1 MMDKKRLFEVSA
13 SDYSKAHGFFVY
25 YPASLDRPCDHAV
38 MFINKANEH
47 RISEL
52 SNIKHCIVFCTPLLD
67 VPKET
72 EESNLFIRAE
82 DPRTA
87 YCLFFREHHIENR
100 PAYEEVNMVNGA
112 HISPRA
118 KIGEETVVMPFAY
131 IGGEVSVGKRCY
143 IGAGARL
150 VGKVRIGDDVVIRE
164 NSVIGA
170 DAMSTD
176 RDENGR
182 AATMPQFGGVTIE
195 DRAQI
200 GALTIIARGAIDDT
214 VIGAGAKIDNST
226 FIAHNVII
234 GSDTFIVGETM
245 LFGGASTGRGAFI
258 SGNAT
263 VLNKKKI
270 GEKAYVGIGSVVM
283 RDVADGAVVCGNPAR
298 AVKQE

>member
-1 MMDKKRLFEVSA
+1 MDKKRLFEVSA
-13 SDYSKAHGFFVY
+13 SDYSKAHGFSVY

-52 SNIKHCIVFCTPLLD
+52 SNIKHCIIFCMPSLA
-67 VPKET
+67 VPNET

-87 YCLFFREHHIENR
+87 YCLFFREHHIASR
-100 PAYEEVNMVNGA
+100 PDYEETSMVNGA
-112 HISPRA
+112 HISPQA

-143 IGAGARL
+143 IGAGVRL

-170 DAMSTD
+170 DGLSTD
-176 RDENGR
+176 RDENGQ

-195 DRAQI
+195 DRVQI
-200 GALTIIARGAIDDT
+200 GALTVIARGAIDDT
-214 VIGAGAKIDNST
+214 VIGAGAKIDNSV
-226 FIAHNVII
+226 FISHNVII
-234 GSDTFIVGETM
+234 GSDTFIVGETIF
-245 LFGGASTGRGAFI
+245 FGGSSTGSGAFV
-258 SGNAT
+258 SGNTT
-263 VLNKKKI
+263 VRNKREI
-270 GEKAYVGIGSVVM
+270 GEKAFVGMGSVVTK
-283 RDVADGAVVCGNPAR
+283 DVAAGAIVCGNPAR
-298 AVKQE
+298 AAKQE